1 VSYGEQLRLRF
12 TKPSVRLDV
21 EGRGRPYSKV
31 VHSRFVRLLQ
41 SARFINASLDYK
53 NKTSNFSFFFF
64 FFLLLLSSSLLWSSI
79 ELHMS
84 TLSPVSHKGHRIRL
98 LGKSS
103 AQSLAQNTLTKL
115 YKYTKKRHGYA

>member
-1 VSYGEQLRLRF
+1 LRLRF

-21 EGRGRPYSKV
+21 EGKGRPYSKV

-41 SARFINASLDYK
+41 SARFINASLDYE
-53 NKTSNFSFFFF
+53 NKASSFSFFF
-64 FFLLLLSSSLLWSSI
+64 LLLSSSLLWSII
-79 ELHMS
+79 ELHKS

-103 AQSLAQNTLTKL
+103 AQSLAQNTLIKL
-115 YKYTKKRHGYA
+115 YKYTKRRHGYA